1 MLIVAR
7 LPFPPAEGEY
17 MTAGFMVG
25 FSQWG
30 ADLLPGQSTSVKTA
44 SACTHM
50 HSTHQRKKK
59 KKKSKERQAG
69 PTKLDD
75 KVHLGCNRKKK
86 LNI

>member
-1 MLIVAR
+1 MLIKAR
-7 LPFPPAEGEY
+7 LPFLPAEGEY

-59 KKKSKERQAG
+59 RKIKGDTGGATNMM
-69 PTKLDD
+69 TKCIQVATG
-75 KVHLGCNRKKK
+75 KRN
-86 LNI
+86 